1 MRTARDLGPGPPA
14 FRADDAMQQRRDDD
28 DDGFTLIELMVV
40 IGIVGI
46 LIAIMIPT
54 LLQARRPA
62 QDRQAQNLLRNS
74 LTAAKAIET
83 SEGAVATAATL
94 GARGDARSSTSASA
108 TNAPAGQRQ
117 VSVDTTDRRRRRLR
131 RSSRRSPRRAAAS
144 PSSSRPSARR
154 GSSASTAPRRVGPR
168 SSTPRPAGRAPGR
181 DRPGSPRSPCPA
193 P

>member
-1 MRTARDLGPGPPA
+1 RPGNRRSNSVTCARGPGTSVPGPLA
-14 FRADDAMQQRRDDD
+14 SRTGDAMQRREDET
-28 DDGFTLIELMVV
+28 GFTMIELMVV

-94 GARGDARSSTSASA
+94 AMEESAVRYVGSA

-117 VSVDTTDRRRRRLR
+117 VSVATTN
-131 RSSRRSPRRAAAS
+131 
-144 PSSSRPSARR
+144 
-154 GSSASTAPRRVGPR
+154 VGGL
-168 SSTPRPAGRAPGR
+168 AH
-181 DRPGSPRSPCPA
+181 
-193 P
+193 

>member
-1 MRTARDLGPGPPA
+1 MHPRDHDGDH
-14 FRADDAMQQRRDDD
+14 DDA
-28 DDGFTLIELMVV
+28 GFTMIELMVV

-83 SEGAVATAATL
+83 SEGAVATPAAL
-94 GARGDARSSTSASA
+94 AGEEAAVDYVNAA

-117 VSVDTTDRRRRRLR
+117 VSVATTTVGGVDFLILASFASSGRCFAILEQSQGAPRFQRIDGAATCRASQFDTAT
-131 RSSRRSPRRAAAS
+131 
-144 PSSSRPSARR
+144 
-154 GSSASTAPRRVGPR
+154 GWSSAWP
-168 SSTPRPAGRAPGR
+168 
-181 DRPGSPRSPCPA
+181 
-193 P
+193 

>member
-1 MRTARDLGPGPPA
+1 MDRPQT
-14 FRADDAMQQRRDDD
+14 DDS
-28 DDGFTLIELMVV
+28 GFTLVELMVV

-83 SEGAVATAATL
+83 SDGAVATAATL
-94 GARGDARSSTSASA
+94 ALEESGVSYVAAT

-117 VSVDTTDRRRRRLR
+117 VSVATQTVGGVDFVILASFASSGRCFAILEQAQRAPQFQRIDSAATCRASQFDTTT
-131 RSSRRSPRRAAAS
+131 
-144 PSSSRPSARR
+144 
-154 GSSASTAPRRVGPR
+154 GW
-168 SSTPRPAGRAPGR
+168 SSTWP
-181 DRPGSPRSPCPA
+181 
-193 P
+193 